1 VSTVDFGILF
11 PHLAGVRVEMVRAD
25 GPLLRVQAAADQV
38 EASCPDCGGASR
50 RVHSRYQRRI
60 YDQAV
65 AGRRTVIHLKLRRF
79 FCDAGECRKTTFAE
93 QVTGLTARHAR
104 HSVPTR
110 QVLTRIA
117 LAVGGRAGQRLT
129 GHLALSTGRMTLL
142 RLIRTLPEPAVATP
156 RVLGVDDFAL
166 RRGHIYATILIDMET
181 HAPVDVLPDR
191 TADTLAGWL
200 RERPGVEIICRD
212 RAGAY
217 AEGASTGAPDAVQV
231 ADRFHLWRNLGQ
243 AVEKDVVAHR
253 GDLREPAPEPVAPP
267 PPRPE
272 PATTAPVQPAEPR
285 LVTRTRE
292 RYTAVQRLL
301 ADGVS
306 RADVSRQLGLDPH
319 TVRRF
324 ADAASIND
332 LLVHTRRDSLIDAF
346 KPHLN
351 QRFNDGCTDASVLF
365 AEIRQQGFRGSVKT
379 VRRYIQPF
387 RAAKTAPPANPAPP
401 KPRHVT
407 SWIMTKPDNLAA
419 DDQARLTAI
428 TSRSP
433 ILNNLA
439 GHVRAF
445 AKMMTNLAGTQ
456 LLQWIGN
463 VLADDTLPGLRSF
476 ATGLQRDLA
485 AVTAGLTLRWSSGA
499 VEGQVNRIKMIKRQ
513 MFGRAKFD
521 LLRRRILAPT

>member
-1 VSTVDFGILF
+1 VDSGILF
-11 PHLAGVRVEMVRAD
+11 PHLAGVRVETVRDD
-25 GPLLRVQAAADQV
+25 GALLRVQATAEQV
-38 EASCPDCGGASR
+38 EATCPGCGGASR
-50 RVHSRYQRRI
+50 RVHSRYERRI
-60 YDQAV
+60 CDQAV
-65 AGRRTVIHLKLRRF
+65 AGRRTVIHLTMRRF
-79 FCDAGECRKTTFAE
+79 FCDAADCGKTTFAE

-104 HSVPTR
+104 HSVGAR
-110 QVLTRIA
+110 QVLGRIA

-142 RLIRTLPEPAVATP
+142 RLIRAMPAPPAATP

-166 RRGHIYATILIDMET
+166 RRGHVYATILIDMET
-181 HAPVDVLPDR
+181 RAPVDVLADR

-200 RERPGVEIICRD
+200 RAHPGVEIICRD

-217 AEGASTGAPDAVQV
+217 AEGASAGAPNAVQV
-231 ADRFHLWRNLGQ
+231 ADRFHLWRNLGE
-243 AVEKDVVAHR
+243 AVEKDIVAHR
-253 GDLREPAPEPVAPP
+253 ADLPEPAPEPVAPAP
-267 PPRPE
+267 PH
-272 PATTAPVQPAEPR
+272 PATATPVQPAEPR

-292 RYTAVQRLL
+292 RHAAVQRLL
-301 ADGVS
+301 ADGAP
-306 RADVSRQLGLDPH
+306 RAQVSRQLGLDPH

-324 ADAASIND
+324 ADAASVDD

-346 KPHLN
+346 KPYLN
-351 QRFNDGCTDASVLF
+351 QRFNDGCTDATVLF
-365 AEIRQQGFRGSVKT
+365 TEIREQGFRGSIKT

-387 RAAKTAPPANPAPP
+387 RAAKTAPPAIPAPP

-407 SWIMTKPDNLAA
+407 SWIMTKPDNLNP
-419 DDQARLTAI
+419 DDQEKLTTI
-428 TSRSP
+428 TGRSP

-439 GHVRAF
+439 QHVRAF
-445 AKMMTNLAGTQ
+445 ATMMTNLAGTQ
-456 LLQWIGN
+456 LSQWIGT

-485 AVTAGLTLRWSSGA
+485 AVTAGLTLPWNSGA

-521 LLRRRILAPT
+521 LLRLRVLAPA